1 MDEGSRSERLQLG
14 RRMNNPSLLQADA
27 QHSNAASASKST
39 STVHDLAMAKDGIGR
54 EITRGVIR
62 AKLAKTRHL
71 VIREGI
77 RPAYLDAIM
86 PAVIDN
92 FRPQTVTYNGGVA
105 KIKEWKLSCYLE
117 VMEGG
122 VPCANPDL
130 KMLDICLPLL
140 EVCDDLFSS
149 WYRQQHSC
157 NDAVQRKASK
167 PRGGSGGE
175 ENIGNCD
182 RMASVASSTAGS
194 KSVTEM
200 NRCGGEQKDQVRS
213 GGGIKVKRLMT
224 FITRYTAAPN
234 ENALLKHVDGAGKV
248 DGSVVVALPID
259 RWTGPEEVNS
269 FEGHGGGLTFWDGK
283 SRPLGRPQE
292 IQYDTRSGDL
302 AFIDRAVWHQ
312 ANPITQG
319 TRWALVVF
327 YKVVDS

>member
-1 MDEGSRSERLQLG
+1 
-14 RRMNNPSLLQADA
+14 MNNPSLLQADA

-39 STVHDLAMAKDGIGR
+39 GTSTSTSTSTVHDLAMTKDGILR

-77 RPAYLDAIM
+77 RKSYLDAIM

-92 FRPQTVTYNGGVA
+92 FRPQTVMYNGGVA
-105 KIKEWKLSCYLE
+105 KIREWKLSCYLE

-122 VPCANPDL
+122 VPCADPDL

-140 EVCDDLFSS
+140 EVCDGLFSS

-157 NDAVQRKASK
+157 NDAAQRKASTT
-167 PRGGSGGE
+167 RGGSGGE

-182 RMASVASSTAGS
+182 RMTSVAGS
-194 KSVTEM
+194 GTGSDKPVSET
-200 NRCGGEQKDQVRS
+200 NCSGGEEKDQVQSR
-213 GGGIKVKRLMT
+213 GGIKVKRLMT

-259 RWTGPEEVNS
+259 RWTGPEDVNS
-269 FEGHGGGLTFWDGK
+269 FEGHGGGLTFWDGR

-312 ANPITQG
+312 ANPITKG
-319 TRWALVVF
+319 TRWALVIF
-327 YKVVDS
+327 YKVMDS